1 VLQRDKIALFVF
13 LNMTINVKNMSRG
26 ISRIYS
32 LQTGTAISLLGQDLL
47 SFSSLESRL
56 LVDGTTDDPLLSI

>member
-56 LVDGTTDDPLLSI
+56 LVGGITDDPLLSI